1 MRAHLLALP
10 LAVAVS
16 AGAVASCSSKSD
28 GGTTTPLVD
37 AGPATY
43 APQGCAYTI
52 APPDARGFTGLA
64 LDDAKATGDAP
75 IRVRLGMGGATTKG
89 KPGYADPTTTA
100 AFTWETAAT
109 TNAAKVRL
117 GNDPAMLQGGLSD
130 VHTGYSWTT
139 QPPSV
144 GIGTN
149 EAAAQMHE
157 AHVCGLTP
165 GKTYYY
171 QVGGGSP
178 EVWSATQSFTTV
190 PSSGKI
196 TLGVS
201 GDSRDSADILQLV
214 QLRMRDAGVA
224 MQLFSGDFVIFG
236 AQESQ
241 YAQWIDKMW
250 KDPSDASK
258 FLTLGQQMILP
269 VPGNHENDS
278 SQFFGNWALPGDGAY
293 AETFG
298 SFDVGNA
305 HVVLLDD
312 ELIAAVGK
320 GDQVTAQLAWLEA
333 DLMAAEADRAA
344 HPFIIVVH
352 HRGELSTSDH
362 GKESDVLAA
371 RTALLPIWDKHHVD
385 LVLNGHDHN
394 YERSRP
400 VTGPASS
407 PTVQTAA
414 NMGTTFVVCA
424 GAGASAY
431 SPGKNVVPYR
441 AFNAGFG
448 NGTPYVGVY
457 ALLTLEPGTLTLK
470 GYGLKQA
477 GGGVM
482 GDDLLDTFTST
493 R

>member
-1 MRAHLLALP
+1 MRAPLLILP
-10 LAVAVS
+10 LAALVS
-16 AGAVASCSSKSD
+16 AGALASCSSKSD
-28 GGTTTPLVD
+28 GGTTPLAD
-37 AGPATY
+37 AGPVTY

-52 APPDARGFTGLA
+52 APPEARGYLALA
-64 LDDAKATGDAP
+64 LDDAKAAGDAP
-75 IRVRLGMGGATTKG
+75 IRVRLGMGGATAKG

-117 GNDPAMLQGGLSD
+117 GSDPNTLTD
-130 VHTGYSWTT
+130 VHVGYSWTT
-139 QPPSV
+139 PPPSV
-144 GIGTN
+144 GIGNN
-149 EAAAQMHE
+149 EPAVQMHE
-157 AHVCGLTP
+157 AHVCGLAP

-171 QVGGGSP
+171 QVGGGTP

-196 TLGVS
+196 TLGIS
-201 GDSRDSADILQLV
+201 GDSRDSADVLQLV
-214 QLRMRDAGVA
+214 QLRMRDAGA
-224 MQLFSGDFVIFG
+224 ALQLFSGDFVIFG

-278 SQFFGNWALPGDGAY
+278 SQFFGNWAVPGDGAY

-312 ELIAAVGK
+312 ELIAAVGT
-320 GDQVTAQLAWLEA
+320 GDQVAAQLAWLEA
-333 DLMAAEADRAA
+333 DLTAAEADRAT
-344 HPFIIVVH
+344 HPFIIIVH
-352 HRGELSTSDH
+352 HRGELSTSTH
-362 GKESDVLAA
+362 GKESDVIAA

-394 YERSRP
+394 YERSHP

-424 GAGASAY
+424 GAGAGAY
-431 SPGKNVVPYR
+431 GPGKDPAPYR

-457 ALLTLEPGTLTLK
+457 ALVTLEANTLTLK
-470 GYGLKQA
+470 AYGLKQA
-477 GGGVM
+477 GGGVA
-482 GDDLLDTFTST
+482 GDDILDTFTST